1 MATMPSNDARTAA
14 STFAGYLKPETVTRR
29 KRIAV
34 QIEKL
39 VAVESL
45 LEPWQASFVNKLAM
59 RREGQCAP
67 REQDVLEDLVSH
79 Y

>member
-1 MATMPSNDARTAA
+1 MPSNDARTAA
-14 STFAGYLKPETVTRR
+14 STFAGYLKPETMARR

-39 VAVESL
+39 VAVEPL
-45 LEPWQASFVNKLAM
+45 LQPSQASFVNKLAM
-59 RREGQCAP
+59 RREGQSAP
-67 REQDVLEDLVSH
+67 PEQDVLEGLVSH